1 MKHISFLR
9 TVFFVMTLAGC
20 MGLISCDLEHSDNG
34 KLDGMWHLERMEN
47 LETGNVQD
55 LSMSGYYWSFQVRLL
70 QLEDK
75 GQTAKTCLLRFEHT
89 GTQLRIYEPYL
100 YNRET
105 GDEPISDPEVLQP
118 YGINALDETFQI
130 ERLSHKYLVLKSSQV
145 QLFFR
150 KN

>member
-9 TVFFVMTLAGC
+9 IVFLVVALAVC
-20 MGLISCDLEHSDNG
+20 MSFASCDLEHSDNG
-34 KLDGMWHLERMEN
+34 KLDGMWHLERMET
-47 LETGNVQD
+47 LETGDVQD

-75 GQTAKTCLLRFEHT
+75 SQAAQTCLLRFEQT
-89 GTQLRIYEPYL
+89 GTQLHVYEPYL

-105 GDEPISDPEVLQP
+105 GDEPISDPDVLEP

-130 ERLSHKYLVLKSSQV
+130 ERLNHKYLVLKSSQAE
-145 QLFFR
+145 LFFR